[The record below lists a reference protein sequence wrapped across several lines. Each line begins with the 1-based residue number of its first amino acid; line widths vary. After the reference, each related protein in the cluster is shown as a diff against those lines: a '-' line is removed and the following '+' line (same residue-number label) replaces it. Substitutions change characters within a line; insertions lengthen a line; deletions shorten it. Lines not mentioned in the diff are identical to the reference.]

1 MSNEVDEP
9 KIMLVGKGSRKSLF
23 SFVPLSKWLQEA
35 SNQDTV
41 SRHKDG
47 LLQALPWVESGEHEE
62 KDCLFNPCTGYRMI
76 YWNRHKE
83 LLQLQLHPMWKAP
96 ISCCEQEGNP
106 FAIDNK
112 NVGLAFSQIF
122 DVIPCPSCIAMWDNE
137 SRCHAFVVELQRMLC
152 VVLSDPVADELDI
165 WKWDHGLW
173 TRAYTINLKLWPDF
187 SLATNVVV
195 PLAVDPID
203 GRVLLNT
210 GRKLGLYNPFNQ
222 AIENLYALD
231 QASLMTSKVQ
241 RRCPGV
247 RQKCITR
254 CGDVPSKF
262 SSLKLSM
269 APCDNIA
276 SPSSASSRN
285 KELNYV
291 SPKIM
296 PVVTMLYEETLA
308 YYPQVGRARGVDLGS
323 VL

>member
-1 MSNEVDEP
+1 LGWSYERAIV
-9 KIMLVGKGSRKSLF
+9 
-23 SFVPLSKWLQEA
+23 SFDVTAK
-35 SNQDTV
+35 
-41 SRHKDG
+41 
-47 LLQALPWVESGEHEE
+47 
-62 KDCLFNPCTGYRMI
+62 
-76 YWNRHKE
+76 
-83 LLQLQLHPMWKAP
+83 
-96 ISCCEQEGNP
+96 
-106 FAIDNK
+106 
-112 NVGLAFSQIF
+112 IF

-195 PLAVDPID
+195 PLAVDPTD
-203 GRVLLNT
+203 GRVLPNT

-285 KELNYV
+285 KELNCV

-296 PVVTMLYEETLA
+296 PVVTILYEETLA